1 MKRITAFLPLV
12 GIAVG
17 IFLISAG
24 EGPEDLTPTMTAREE
39 AEVEQKG
46 FWPNVSRLGEGW
58 EEAFEPEEFGPGE
71 LYAKING
78 GAEVYLEHGFQQLK
92 VFSFL
97 HNEGDYIELFL
108 FDQGDEARF
117 MYEFEQPE
125 VVEELER
132 FGGYFAG
139 PSLLMLKDTFYVKIQ
154 AAADT
159 PRTREAVEALGDM
172 VREGESL

>member
-1 MKRITAFLPLV
+1 
-12 GIAVG
+12 
-17 IFLISAG
+17 
-24 EGPEDLTPTMTAREE
+24 
-39 AEVEQKG
+39 
-46 FWPNVSRLGEGW
+46 
-58 EEAFEPEEFGPGE
+58 
-71 LYAKING
+71 
-78 GAEVYLEHGFQQLK
+78 